1 MAGNPRAER
10 AEAAPGSDSP
20 RVGWRARL
28 ATLGRDRSA
37 LAGLVVV
44 ATVLAVA
51 TVAFVD
57 AVVFGFLGEF
67 GFFASLGVEQYWL
80 AKTVWISPTAEV
92 APELLPPVGLEN
104 AFGQGR
110 LAHPL
115 GTDDRGRDVL
125 LRLLYGSRVAV
136 QVGLVATL
144 VGAIGG
150 SAVGAVAGYYGGWVD
165 DALMRGVEVL
175 YAIPFLILVLALL
188 AVLQARDSLL
198 VVTATVGVVNVPEFA
213 RLIRSRVL
221 AVREATYVE
230 AARAAGR
237 SHLGVV
243 WHHVVPNS
251 LGPVV
256 VQGTVRVG
264 TAILVVAA
272 LSFLGFGVS
281 EPTPSWGAMLATA
294 RDVMLQNLWFSLWP
308 GLAILVTVVGF
319 TLLGDGLRD
328 TLDPRRSQ

>member
-1 MAGNPRAER
+1 MAGNPRVER
-10 AEAAPGSDSP
+10 AEAAPGSDSS

-28 ATLGRDRSA
+28 ATLRRDRSA

-80 AKTVWISPTAEV
+80 AKAVWISPTAEV

-104 AFGQGR
+104 AFGQGC

-144 VGAIGG
+144 VGAVGG

-319 TLLGDGLRD
+319 NLLGDGLRD
-328 TLDPRRSQ
+328 ALDPRRSQ

>member
-1 MAGNPRAER
+1 MAGNPRVER

-28 ATLGRDRSA
+28 ATLRRDRSA

-44 ATVLAVA
+44 TTVLAVA

-57 AVVFGFLGEF
+57 AVVFAVLAEIRL
-67 GFFASLGVEQYWL
+67 FASLGVEQYWL

-104 AFGQGR
+104 TFGQGR

-136 QVGLVATL
+136 QVALVATL
-144 VGAIGG
+144 VGAVGG
-150 SAVGAVAGYYGGWVD
+150 SAVGAVAGYYGGWID

-328 TLDPRRSQ
+328 ALDPRDPQ

>member
-1 MAGNPRAER
+1 MSTDYGGH
-10 AEAAPGSDSP
+10 GSDEAT
-20 RVGWRARL
+20 RVFGIRVDRFERL
-28 ATLGRDRSA
+28 HETVTSDYKAA
-37 LAGLVVV
+37 FGLTVVV
-44 ATVLAVA
+44 AFVLAA
-51 TVAFVD
+51 IF
-57 AVVFGFLGEF
+57 
-67 GFFASLGVEQYWL
+67 
-80 AKTVWISPTAEV
+80 
-92 APELLPPVGLEN
+92 APELAPYDPMAQEYAIMQSPSLSS
-104 AFGQGR
+104 
-110 LAHPL
+110 AHPL
-115 GTDDRGRDVL
+115 GTDSFGRDL
-125 LRLLYGSRVAV
+125 LSRMMHGARISLA
-136 QVGLVATL
+136 VGLAAVAIAAV
-144 VGAIGG
+144 VG
-150 SAVGAVAGYYGGWVD
+150 VGLGLAAGYYGGWID

-328 TLDPRRSQ
+328 ALDPRDPQ